1 MHASWIVR
9 ALTVPWHDV
18 HPLRRGESTGREACL
33 TPFLADP
40 VSEIWIRRQSTSHP
54 HRFGALWCE
63 RVQGESIMGT
73 KVRFSVSLSDETNDA
88 LEALAADHKP
98 ALSKSYLVEYAV
110 LRLLSAIKSKQ
121 LALPLLLGDE
131 DSAR

>member
-1 MHASWIVR
+1 MQ

-18 HPLRRGESTGREACL
+18 HPLPRGESTGRETCL
-33 TPFLADP
+33 LPFPVDP
-40 VSEIWIRRQSTSHP
+40 VSEIWIRRQSTFHP

-63 RVQGESIMGT
+63 REQVESIMGT